1 MTMYPTE
8 NTALNDLSFLFLTL
22 KQTKLVKSNK
32 GEFFLLSIAYQTE
45 LTQNGLTINFPIV

>member
-1 MTMYPTE
+1 MYPTE
-8 NTALNDLSFLFLTL
+8 NTALNDLSFLFLTV